1 MDGDFGSRGGA
12 IGRFSRCGRRARLGP
27 LTGLFLTARSGEA
40 HRSGM
45 NEYLI
50 AHARV
55 STNEQD
61 LAAQGNAVESLGV
74 RSTLIYMDH
83 GLTGHNPAYEKRGLP
98 AGTATH

>member
-1 MDGDFGSRGGA
+1 
-12 IGRFSRCGRRARLGP
+12 
-27 LTGLFLTARSGEA
+27 
-40 HRSGM
+40 M

-61 LAAQGNAVESLGV
+61 LAAQRNAVESPGV
-74 RSTLIYMDH
+74 GSSLIYTDH
-83 GLTGHNPAYEKRGLP
+83 GLTGQDPAYGKRRLP

>member
-1 MDGDFGSRGGA
+1 MVDDFCSRGGA
-12 IGRFSRCGRRARLGP
+12 IGQCSRCGGRARLRP

-40 HRSGM
+40 HRFGM
-45 NEYLI
+45 NEYLVG
-50 AHARV
+50 HARV

-74 RSTLIYMDH
+74 RSSLIYIDH
-83 GLTGHNPAYEKRGLP
+83 GLTGHNPASKKRGLP